1 MGSILKHQGLE
12 KGKDIMVSDQLIKLV
27 LLGVIISLLMLLHR
41 APIKIYAHTDC
52 YEARQQS
59 GENTYSSPA

>member
-1 MGSILKHQGLE
+1 MGSILKHQDLE

-41 APIKIYAHTDC
+41 APIRMHAHNDC
-52 YEARQQS
+52 YEAQQQP
-59 GENTYSSPA
+59 GKNTYSSAA